1 MKRIKLLFLFL
12 SFTIVALAQHNPY
25 LSVKKITLD
34 NGLTVLLNEDHSQ
47 AEVFGAVV
55 VNAGGKNDPAD
66 ATGIAHYFE
75 HIMFKGTDKIGTID
89 WETEKIYLDSI
100 SVLYDQLYLTQ
111 DENERKEIHLHI
123 NRLSIKAANYA
134 IPNEV
139 DIILQNIGGTG
150 LNAYTAEE
158 QTVYFNMFPSNQIE
172 KWLEI
177 YAERFRN
184 PVFRLFQTELETVYE
199 EKNMYA
205 DSPFSVLLETFM
217 KSFYKHHPYGQQTI
231 IGTTEHLKNP
241 RLSKMREFFETY
253 YVANNMA
260 LILSGNFHS
269 EKILPIIQEKYGKWP
284 QKKLPEYPKFEEK
297 PFQGREELNLKLTP
311 IALGIMGYRTVPNN
325 HPDELA
331 LQMCAGILSNEGET
345 GFLNKLTN
353 DNKILMAHAQP
364 IPYNDHGAMIVIFA
378 PKIVGQ
384 KLKSAENLILE
395 QIEQLKKGNFSVELL
410 DGIKLNYRKSIERQ
424 LESSRGR
431 SMLLIQAFTQGK
443 SWEEIIKLPEEI
455 DKITKND
462 IIRVANQYFTQN
474 YLIVNS
480 KMGFPKKDKI
490 QKPDWDPVVPTNTE
504 KKSDY
509 AQFINSLP
517 EVELKPKFINFN
529 KDISISNLRQGV
541 EYFHTPNPYNSI
553 FSLTFM
559 YKAGS
564 SKNKKY
570 EYAAS
575 YMNYIGTKNK
585 SLQQLKSEFQT
596 LGASISIWSSDNYTY
611 IKLDGFDSKLEE
623 TLKLLA
629 ELMNKPKADDKPLKK
644 LVEENKANYKSI
656 TGDPESI
663 GDALSEFAKYKN
675 KSEHIDKLSAKEVKK
690 LKAEEL
696 IYLFKE
702 IIRHEAEIHY
712 VGSLYE
718 KDVKHLIT
726 NHIPMG
732 MTPIK
737 GHYEEKVIEP
747 YTKPIVYIYNN
758 SKSIQSKIYLLSE
771 GEIASTK
778 DRALLRGFNE
788 YFGAGMSSIVF
799 QEIREFKSLG
809 YAAYAYYQTP
819 LISNQKG
826 HLSSYLGTQNDKV
839 IEGTEAMYQLIQ
851 NMPIK
856 PERMDVIRRGL
867 IQSIHT
873 QSPSFRNT
881 SSSVSK
887 WRIMGYKK
895 DPREEQMKI
904 FEQMSFDDIIQ
915 TYSKFIKNKPI
926 IITISGDFKIIDRKL
941 LEKFGGIRELKI
953 KDFIKK

>member
-1 MKRIKLLFLFL
+1 MKTIKLLFLFL
-12 SFTIVALAQHNPY
+12 SLTMISWAQHNPY
-25 LSVKKITLD
+25 LTVKKIKLD
-34 NGLTVLLNEDHSQ
+34 NGLTVWLNEDHSQ
-47 AEVFGAVV
+47 AEVFGAVIV
-55 VNAGGKNDPAD
+55 KAGGKNDPAD

-75 HIMFKGTDKIGTID
+75 HIMFKGTDKIGTTD
-89 WETEKIYLDSI
+89 WETEKVYLDSI
-100 SVLYDQLYLTQ
+100 STLYDQLYLTK
-111 DENERKEIHLHI
+111 DEIERKEIHRHI
-123 NRLSIKAANYA
+123 NQLSIKAANYA

-139 DIILQNIGGTG
+139 DIILQSIGGTG

-205 DSPFSVLLETFM
+205 DSPFSVLFETFM

-260 LILSGNFHS
+260 LILSGNFDS
-269 EKILPIIQEKYGKWP
+269 EKIMPIVQEKYGKWP
-284 QKKLPEYPKFEEK
+284 QKEIPKYPKFEEK

-311 IALGIMGYRTVPNN
+311 IALGIIGYRTVPNN

-331 LQMCAGILSNEGET
+331 LQMCSGILSNDGET

-353 DNKILMAHAQP
+353 DNKMLMAQAQP
-364 IPYNDHGAMIVIFA
+364 IPYNDHGAMIVLFA

-384 KLKSAENLILE
+384 ILKSAENLILE
-395 QIEQLKKGNFSVELL
+395 QIEELKKGNFSDELL
-410 DGIKLNYRKSIERQ
+410 DGIKLNYRKNIERQ

-431 SMLLIQAFTQGK
+431 SMLMIQAFTQGK
-443 SWEEIIKLPEEI
+443 SWEEMLKLPEEI

-462 IIRVANQYFTQN
+462 IVRVANQYFTQN

-490 QKPDWDPVVPTNTE
+490 QKPDWDPVVPLNTE
-504 KKSDY
+504 KKSEY
-509 AQFINSLP
+509 AKFINNIP
-517 EVELKPKFINFN
+517 EVELKPKFIDFK
-529 KDISISNLRQGV
+529 KDISISNLRQGS
-541 EYFHTPNPYNSI
+541 EYYHTPNPYNSI
-553 FSLTFM
+553 FSLTLT

-570 EYAAS
+570 EYAAT
-575 YMNYIGTKNK
+575 YMNYIGTTTKN
-585 SLQQLKSEFQT
+585 LQQLKSEFQT
-596 LGASISIWSSDNYTY
+596 LGASLNIWATDNYTY
-611 IKLDGFDSKLEE
+611 IKIEGFDSKLEE

-629 ELMNKPKADDKPLKK
+629 ELIDKPKADEKPLKK
-644 LVEENKANYKSI
+644 LVEENKAEYKSI

-696 IYLFKE
+696 IDLFKE
-702 IIRHEAEIHY
+702 IIRHESEIHY
-712 VGSLYE
+712 VGSLFE

-726 NHIPMG
+726 NHIPMA

-737 GHYEEKVIEP
+737 GHYEELEIESYP
-747 YTKPIVYIYNN
+747 QPIVYIYNN

-771 GEIASTK
+771 GETATTK
-778 DRALLRGFNE
+778 DRALIRGFNE

-819 LISNQKG
+819 LLSNQKG
-826 HLSSYLGTQNDKV
+826 HLSSFLGTQNDKV
-839 IEGTEAMYQLIQ
+839 IEGTEAMYLLIQ
-851 NMPIK
+851 NMPLK
-856 PERMDVIRRGL
+856 PERMEVIRRSL
-867 IQSIHT
+867 AQSIHT
-873 QSPSFRNT
+873 QNPNFRNI
-881 SSSVSK
+881 SSTVSR
-887 WRIMGYKK
+887 WRLMGYEK

-904 FEQMSFDDIIQ
+904 FEQMSFDDITK

-941 LEKFGGIRELKI
+941 LEKYGEIRELKI